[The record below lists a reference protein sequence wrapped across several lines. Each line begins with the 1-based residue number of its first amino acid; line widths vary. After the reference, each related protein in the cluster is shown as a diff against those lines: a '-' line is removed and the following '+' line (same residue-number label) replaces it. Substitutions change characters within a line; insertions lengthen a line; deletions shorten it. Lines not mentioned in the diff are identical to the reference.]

1 MKRKRLLACEERI
14 KIASNMMR
22 KLKLL
27 FSVIIIIKSIQII
40 LYIKVRVP

>member
-1 MKRKRLLACEERI
+1 
-14 KIASNMMR
+14 MMR

-40 LYIKVRVP
+40 LYIKVSSLTIKLVYDGVLKIIQNCF